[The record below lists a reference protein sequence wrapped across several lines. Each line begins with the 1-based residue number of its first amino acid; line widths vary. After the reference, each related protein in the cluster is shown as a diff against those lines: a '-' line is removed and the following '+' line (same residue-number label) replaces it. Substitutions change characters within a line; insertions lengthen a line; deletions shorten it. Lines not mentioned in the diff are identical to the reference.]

1 MQMKQPGCEHE
12 NDRNKS
18 RNGIHDDDE
27 RRQRGR
33 SWVACRDAWS
43 SQAHTH
49 TEVLL
54 RRTVLDGSEL
64 LFVKYE
70 TMSNVRSAENLLD
83 G

>member
-1 MQMKQPGCEHE
+1 MTMMRGVSEDVLGWLAE
-12 NDRNKS
+12 ML
-18 RNGIHDDDE
+18 GA
-27 RRQRGR
+27 RRHT
-33 SWVACRDAWS
+33 
-43 SQAHTH
+43 HTH